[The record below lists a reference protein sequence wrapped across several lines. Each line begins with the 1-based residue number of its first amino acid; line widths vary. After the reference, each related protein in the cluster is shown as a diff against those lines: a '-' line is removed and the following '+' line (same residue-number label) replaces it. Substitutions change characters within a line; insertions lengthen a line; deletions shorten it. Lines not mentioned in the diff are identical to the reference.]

1 MALNDEKERL
11 DLAEEWLLA
20 YPASSQEFDAAHDHL
35 LWVHANKPE
44 WKARCEAI
52 LANVVVR
59 RRDEE
64 HTMEKLRIIKLW
76 EATGT

>member
-11 DLAEEWLLA
+11 DTAEEWLLTYSA
-20 YPASSQEFDAAHDHL
+20 NSQEFESALEHVR
-35 LWVHANKPE
+35 WVHSRKPD

-52 LANVVVR
+52 LANVAIR

-64 HTMEKLRIIKLW
+64 HTMAKLRSI
-76 EATGT
+76 T